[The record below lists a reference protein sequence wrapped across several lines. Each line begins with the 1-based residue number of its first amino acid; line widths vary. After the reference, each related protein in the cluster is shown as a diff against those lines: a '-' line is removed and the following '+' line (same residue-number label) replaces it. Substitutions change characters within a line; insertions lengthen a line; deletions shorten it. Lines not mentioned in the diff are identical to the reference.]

1 MNEESFNECLDK
13 ITNNYLQLTH
23 EEEQLIRDI
32 AQRLP

>member
-23 EEEQLIRDI
+23 EEEEVIRNI
-32 AQRLP
+32 AKRLP